1 MFSSNPN
8 CYIVTN
14 NKLHYYDSFTSS
26 LLLLS
31 YLIINNVPIYK
42 ERRLHRAAA
51 LCTHC
56 GGVAWRRPDYM
67 PMAHR
72 GGGAGRW
79 RRGRGVGQT
88 HVDLKELGR
97 HVYIII
103 IHISHHFYTSCITH
117 SNKREE

>member
-56 GGVAWRRPDYM
+56 GGRGAAPSRLPR
-67 PMAHR
+67 AHR
-72 GGGAGRW
+72 GDGAGRW